1 MNKMNSTQLLIIVLL
16 MISPQLSAEPGQL
29 KLNSNPPGA
38 VVYLDG
44 KELGTTPYSGAV
56 EPGEHL
62 LLLELEGHRQLRWQ
76 QIIPEGGV
84 IDRDF
89 TLRKKTSVLRL
100 TSRPATANVILDGKH
115 QGRTPLDLEV
125 TAGKHELVLDLK
137 GYVSRKEK
145 FDAWD
150 GGMKELEIK
159 LRSKLKTIQK
169 FELGFLA
176 GAGAASLISIWSSNR
191 YNRLVED
198 YGINNA
204 YYERSVSQEEQLRYL
219 SEIEGIVQQEERYAN
234 IRDMALVTS
243 IGCAT
248 AAFLLYC
255 YEDDHFYKFMDRFVL
270 KTREDATVI
279 AARLEF

>member
-1 MNKMNSTQLLIIVLL
+1 MNSTQLLIIVLL

-38 VVYLDG
+38 IVYLDG
-44 KELGTTPYSGAV
+44 KEVGTTPYSGAV

-62 LLLELEGHRQLRWQ
+62 LLLELAGYRQLRWQ
-76 QIIPEGGV
+76 QIIPEGDV

-125 TAGKHELVLDLK
+125 TAGQHELVLDLK
-137 GYVSRKEK
+137 GYASRKEK

-150 GGMKELEIK
+150 GGMKELEMK
-159 LRSKLKTIQK
+159 LRPKLKTIQK

-176 GAGAASLISIWSSNR
+176 GAGAASFLSIWANNR
-191 YNRLVED
+191 YNRIVVEQ
-198 YGINNA
+198 GTVAA
-204 YYERSVSQEEQLRYL
+204 YYENALSREEELRYL
-219 SEIEGIVQQEERYAN
+219 GEFDGLERELEHYAN
-234 IRDMALVTS
+234 ISEMALVTS

-255 YEDDHFYKFMDRFVL
+255 YEDDHFYNFMDRFVL
-270 KTREDATVI
+270 LNREDGGILVCRI
-279 AARLEF
+279 NY